1 MSHDPEEPGRRLD
14 LSEALEAPASTAS
27 EAPAPVSKAVALGYE
42 AGVDDAPR
50 VLATGKGAVA
60 EQILAL
66 AFAHGV
72 RVRKDQ
78 DLIEVLSQ
86 LDVDSVIPLEAF
98 AAVAEILS
106 YVYRYNAIYGKP
118 SSGTPREKWHEN
130 STEEHDRA

>member
-1 MSHDPEEPGRRLD
+1 MSDQPEEPGHHLN
-14 LSEALEAPASTAS
+14 LSDEEPEAHPAAV
-27 EAPAPVSKAVALGYE
+27 PAPITQAVALGYE

-50 VLATGKGAVA
+50 VLATGKGAIA

-72 RVRKDQ
+72 RVRKDE

-86 LDVDSVIPLEAF
+86 LEVDSVIPVEAF

-118 SSGTPREKWHEN
+118 KGN
-130 STEEHDRA
+130 Q